1 MMIKCY
7 YDRYYFVGYLKKGKY
22 VYWKCYCRKDRKI
35 YKSKQVSQ
43 LQLDKQFYELFAN
56 LTVSIEVEQE
66 LRKALLKMHN
76 EKNMFSERTIGQ
88 INSQIEKAEK
98 QRKILLSKLLEGVID
113 DITYKEIKMELDIK
127 IDKLELERQKIKEAP
142 KDFTYYVENL
152 LELCKDAPRLWNS
165 AECTKKE
172 SLVKNRLLELAT
184 QRR

>member
-1 MMIKCY
+1 
-7 YDRYYFVGYLKKGKY
+7 
-22 VYWKCYCRKDRKI
+22 
-35 YKSKQVSQ
+35 
-43 LQLDKQFYELFAN
+43 
-56 LTVSIEVEQE
+56 
-66 LRKALLKMHN
+66 MHN
-76 EKNMFSERTIGQ
+76 EKNMFCERTIGQ

-165 AECTKKE
+165 ANALK
-172 SLVKNRLLELAT
+172 RRALLKIVCSNLL
-184 QRR
+184 